1 MPQYHAARPKTP
13 CPWCG
18 VVPRLCWKKDPLSAN
33 GRVHWI
39 ECAERRCGMQE
50 VSTRDCDTSFEAVQ
64 LWETMA
70 VTIVTV
76 VAVEE
81 R

>member
-1 MPQYHAARPKTP
+1 
-13 CPWCG
+13 
-18 VVPRLCWKKDPLSAN
+18 
-33 GRVHWI
+33 
-39 ECAERRCGMQE
+39 MQE

-64 LWETMA
+64 LWETMV
-70 VTIVTV
+70 VTVVTV